1 MFNEK
6 VSVVIPC
13 YNAQEWITETIDSIL
28 MQTYPTIEII
38 VIDDGSSDRSLEI
51 IKSYG
56 NKLIW
61 RSTEN
66 QGANKARNLGLSLA
80 TGKYIQYLDAD
91 DYLLP
96 DKIAKQVA
104 FLQRKLLDFVYGDWR
119 YQNHLSSGEIV
130 LGEIRVCGDKSDF
143 LRSLLANDRWSNLA
157 PMLFTRSIL
166 DRVTWD
172 ESLPA
177 AQDRD
182 YLFSLMLAGSKC
194 GYLPGCDA
202 IYRLHDGG
210 SVSTTSKLRW
220 FQAHCLVM
228 EKVEQELTARGLL
241 SAEYKQALAQSYWEM
256 GQEYIYS
263 SKSNNNQCPKSDHQ
277 EIQYQ
282 IYAQALDKVYQL
294 NRNLFT
300 HNKSK
305 FYQTINRLLGYQLS
319 AKLSY
324 LFHYYKPITN
334 Y

>member
-6 VSVVIPC
+6 CSIIIPC
-13 YNAQEWITETIDSIL
+13 YNAQEWLAETINSVL
-28 MQTYPTIEII
+28 VQNYPEMEII
-38 VIDDGSSDRSLEI
+38 VIDDGSRDRSLEI

-61 RSTEN
+61 RSTQN

-96 DKIAKQVA
+96 SKIAKQVEY
-104 FLQRKLLDFVYGDWR
+104 LQHKSVDFVYGDWR
-119 YQNHLSSGEIV
+119 YQHHLSSGEIV
-130 LGEIRVCGDKSDF
+130 LDEIRVCGDKSDF

-166 DRVTWD
+166 ERVTWD

-182 YLFSLMLAGSKC
+182 YLFSLLLAGARCS
-194 GYLPGCDA
+194 YLPGCDA
-202 IYRLHDGG
+202 IYRLHGKG
-210 SVSTTSKLRW
+210 SVSTASKLRW
-220 FQAHCLVM
+220 FQAHCWVM
-228 EKVEQELTARGLL
+228 EKVEQELAVRGLL
-241 SAEYKQALAQSYWEM
+241 SREYKQALAQSYWEM

-263 SKSNNNQCPKSDHQ
+263 SKSNKDRFYQSDRQ

-282 IYAQALDKVYQL
+282 IYAAALDKVYQL

-305 FYQTINRLLGYQLS
+305 FYKTIYHLLGYQLS

-324 LFHYYKPITN
+324 LFHYYKPLIH